1 MYYKTPYSPTGPAPK
16 PEAKEAP
23 EAPITPP
30 EAIDPPE
37 AQPVPEQPVPEQP
50 AAAPAPALTVNT
62 HSKVGR
68 SLIQKWA
75 TRERMQS

>member
-1 MYYKTPYSPTGPAPK
+1 MKKKLQHTTVSVK
-16 PEAKEAP
+16 LRKSE
-23 EAPITPP
+23 IRN
-30 EAIDPPE
+30 
-37 AQPVPEQPVPEQP
+37 
-50 AAAPAPALTVNT
+50 VNT